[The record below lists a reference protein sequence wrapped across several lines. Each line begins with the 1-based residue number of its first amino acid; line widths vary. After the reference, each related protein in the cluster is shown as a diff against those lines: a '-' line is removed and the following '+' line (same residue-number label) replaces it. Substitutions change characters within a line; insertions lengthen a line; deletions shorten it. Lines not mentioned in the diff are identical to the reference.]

1 MNEYVPAL
9 LRVDDAQLTHFG
21 PIVPR
26 HVKQSAIANLPAHLR
41 VERRAIENDIHLV
54 CFLAW
59 QNGFDERLC
68 FQKII
73 SEKFGRL
80 DSELV
85 FFKADFVLFLRRT
98 PALAL
103 FVHQSFELGNVDNKS
118 SFPSHELCEIE
129 RKSIRVV

>member
-1 MNEYVPAL
+1 MNEYVAAL
-9 LRVDDAQLTHFG
+9 LRVDDAQLTHFR

-68 FQKII
+68 FEKIV
-73 SEKFGRL
+73 SHKFGRL
-80 DSELV
+80 DSELT
-85 FFKADFVLFLRRT
+85 FFNTDFLLSLRLAR
-98 PALAL
+98 ALAL
-103 FVHQSFELGNVDNKS
+103 FLHQV
-118 SFPSHELCEIE
+118 
-129 RKSIRVV
+129 